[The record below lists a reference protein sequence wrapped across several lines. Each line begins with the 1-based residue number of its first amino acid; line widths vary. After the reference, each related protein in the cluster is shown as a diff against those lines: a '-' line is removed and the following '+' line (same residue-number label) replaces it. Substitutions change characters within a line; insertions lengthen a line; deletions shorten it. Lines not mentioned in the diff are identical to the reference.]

1 MPIRNGLQLPFLTT
15 PLKGSRSQ
23 KPPAHSRLWSITSN
37 LCIAV
42 TMRGLPW
49 WQVLEKVFLIRICV
63 VAPGSPVKKQGIEFF
78 FGLPSGR
85 RSVHPVS
92 KHTPTQ
98 FDLHPQVLGLQPA
111 PFLSKDLFG
120 DLLCEST
127 RVVKVG
133 HRFFCA
139 NMKLSQSS
147 ASWRPGSMMET
158 VSLAPCQA
166 AEHFCEN
173 TSQRIPSLQ
182 HSIAVQELYHRVQAR
197 KLYCSPWAP
206 AQLLHLAMTIDG
218 FCTLLHVADEEAF
231 MEHCAKRW
239 QTRDGT
245 YQLKRRRLKPDV
257 RDPPENG
264 SADVDMADIWILDD
278 LEEYCMVEENL
289 WGAERGTLFH
299 RAYFAFSLVVG
310 FCLVLVGWW
319 VLCCFV
325 CFFQGN
331 LQLIWSFHSFK
342 FPVVDRPRLVL
353 VRQCRKK
360 KLGLMRK
367 TATVV
372 TMRAAIGQK
381 KVSKAATW
389 FGWSLLFE
397 FFRRCFLFV
406 CCCNVTATEELQRM
420 AVLRRVRQR
429 SLVTSCWSDVWN
441 CSKMVLFVWCKLKPR
456 ISWLDKHLSLLE
468 SSQKKE
474 NDEQLNRK
482 LCESQPI
489 KNEGLK
495 FSWCFLKFWESVK
508 SAFTLRR
515 ETSAGKHSRVCGQL
529 VVSYNSSS
537 YLYFFQFFSPCYL
550 LAA

>member
-42 TMRGLPW
+42 TMHGLPW

-133 HRFFCA
+133 HRFFCD

-264 SADVDMADIWILDD
+264 SADVDMADICILDD

-325 CFFQGN
+325 CFFSGKLATN
-331 LQLIWSFHSFK
+331 LIFSRK

-360 KLGLMRK
+360 NLVWCERLPLSLRWEQQSVKKKCQRLQRGL
-367 TATVV
+367 
-372 TMRAAIGQK
+372 
-381 KVSKAATW
+381 VSSFW
-389 FGWSLLFE
+389 VFSPL
-397 FFRRCFLFV
+397 LFV
-406 CCCNVTATEELQRM
+406 CLLLQCYSDRGAAENGCVEKSSTAQSCYF
-420 AVLRRVRQR
+420 VLVG
-429 SLVTSCWSDVWN
+429 C
-441 CSKMVLFVWCKLKPR
+441 LK
-456 ISWLDKHLSLLE
+456 
-468 SSQKKE
+468 Q
-474 NDEQLNRK
+474 
-482 LCESQPI
+482 
-489 KNEGLK
+489 
-495 FSWCFLKFWESVK
+495 
-508 SAFTLRR
+508 
-515 ETSAGKHSRVCGQL
+515 
-529 VVSYNSSS
+529 
-537 YLYFFQFFSPCYL
+537 
-550 LAA
+550 